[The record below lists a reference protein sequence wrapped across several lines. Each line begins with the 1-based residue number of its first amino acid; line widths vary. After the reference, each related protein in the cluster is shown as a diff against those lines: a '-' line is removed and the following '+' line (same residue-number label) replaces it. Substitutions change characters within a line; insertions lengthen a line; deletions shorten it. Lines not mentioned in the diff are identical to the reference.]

1 VREGKLV
8 GWKVGLAVLV
18 LAGLGG
24 GLLAGCGGSS
34 ASSGG
39 RATLTWY
46 VFPEHSGAFTQ
57 AAADCTRASG
67 GRYTIAIQT
76 LPSDADSQRQQ
87 LVRRLAAKDSSID
100 IIGMDVTWTAE
111 FAEAGWILPWTG
123 TAAQQ
128 VTTGT
133 LAVPIQT
140 ATYKGRLYGAPANSN
155 TQLLWYR
162 KDLVPKPP
170 QTWAEMISM
179 ATALARQGKPHYIE
193 IQGKQYE
200 GLTVWFNTLVN
211 SAGGTILSGPTTV
224 SLGAPAQVAAGVM
237 KQLASSP
244 GADPSLSNQQEDQN
258 RLGFEN
264 GTAAFELNYPFVY
277 PSAQM
282 NAPKIFAQMGYTLYP
297 AIIAGKPARV
307 TIGGL
312 NLAVSAYS
320 AHSADAFAAA
330 ACLRNAAH
338 QKVAAIKGGLPP
350 TLSAL
355 YDDPGLAKPYP
366 FHQLIKEQL
375 ATASVRP
382 QTPLY
387 SDVSLGI
394 QKSLSPPGAINPRA
408 VLGNLESELKL
419 ALSSGGLI

>member
-1 VREGKLV
+1 VLV
-8 GWKVGLAVLV
+8 FAGLA
-18 LAGLGG
+18 G
-24 GLLAGCGGSS
+24 GLIAGCGKS
-34 ASSGG
+34 ASVAGG
-39 RATLTWY
+39 RATLNWY
-46 VFPEHSGAFTQ
+46 VFPEHSGAFAQ
-57 AAADCTRASG
+57 AAADCSQASG

-100 IIGMDVTWTAE
+100 IIGMDVVWTAE

-128 VTTGT
+128 VTSGT

-170 QTWAEMISM
+170 QTWDEMISM
-179 ATALARQGKPHYIE
+179 ASALARRGKPHYIE

-224 SLGAPAQVAAGVM
+224 SLGSPAVAAAGVM
-237 KQLASSP
+237 KKLATSA

-258 RLGFEN
+258 RLAFEN

-282 NAPKIFAQMGYTLYP
+282 NAPKIFAQMGYTRYP
-297 AIIAGKPARV
+297 AVLAGKPSRV

-312 NLAVSAYS
+312 NLGVSKYS
-320 AHSADAFAAA
+320 SHPADAFTAA
-330 ACLRNAAH
+330 ACMRNSAH
-338 QKVAAIKGGLPP
+338 QKIAAIKGGLPP
-350 TLSAL
+350 TIAAL

-366 FHQLIKEQL
+366 FHQLIRDQL
-375 ATASVRP
+375 TSASVRP

-387 SDVSLGI
+387 SDVSLGL
-394 QKSLSPPGAINPRA
+394 QKSLSPPSAIDRRT
-408 VLGNLESELKL
+408 VLGNLKSELKL